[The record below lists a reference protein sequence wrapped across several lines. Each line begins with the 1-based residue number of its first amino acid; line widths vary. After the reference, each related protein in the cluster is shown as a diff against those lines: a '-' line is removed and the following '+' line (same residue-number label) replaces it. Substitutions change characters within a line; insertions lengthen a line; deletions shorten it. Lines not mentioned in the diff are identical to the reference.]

1 MNIPAKVRNGIFA
14 ILLSSCIVSSMVH
27 TVLNTALFPIME
39 EFDISAARAQWLIT
53 AFSLV
58 MGVMVLATASLIRRF
73 PNRPLYLTFMG
84 LFCLGLLLSAA
95 APSFSVLLIGRIL
108 QALGCGMLLSLTQ
121 VVVLSAY
128 PSEAQGRVMGI
139 YGLAVS
145 AAPVL
150 APTLSGI
157 VIDLFGWHMVFWCA
171 LILSGIVWCAGLA
184 FMKNITPTEA
194 FTFDGLSL
202 ALGACGFTGVVLGL
216 GNAGSYGLFT
226 ISVLLPLMAGAVLLY
241 IFTHRQF
248 RLKTPFLNLSL
259 FGAKKFRLSVIASM
273 LLYASMMAATTL
285 LPLYIQTF
293 RGLGATASGLVTVPG
308 SLVTAIFSL
317 VAGRMYD
324 KVGIRRLYLIGTC
337 ALLAGHSALVFLTA
351 ETSLWLVAF
360 VFAVRSIGIG
370 MLMMTTVNWGMS
382 AVAAHYTSDGTAL
395 ISSLRTVGGAMG
407 TAVFVA
413 VMSAAGGPQGEA
425 LLHGLQAAFAGVSML
440 SALLVIL
447 AIVCVGK
454 EERPKNFD
462 CNKEKHHA
470 G

>member
-157 VIDLFGWHMVFWCA
+157 VIDLFGWHMVFW
-171 LILSGIVWCAGLA
+171 
-184 FMKNITPTEA
+184 
-194 FTFDGLSL
+194 
-202 ALGACGFTGVVLGL
+202 
-216 GNAGSYGLFT
+216 
-226 ISVLLPLMAGAVLLY
+226 
-241 IFTHRQF
+241 
-248 RLKTPFLNLSL
+248 
-259 FGAKKFRLSVIASM
+259 
-273 LLYASMMAATTL
+273 
-285 LPLYIQTF
+285 
-293 RGLGATASGLVTVPG
+293 
-308 SLVTAIFSL
+308 
-317 VAGRMYD
+317 
-324 KVGIRRLYLIGTC
+324 
-337 ALLAGHSALVFLTA
+337 
-351 ETSLWLVAF
+351 
-360 VFAVRSIGIG
+360 
-370 MLMMTTVNWGMS
+370 
-382 AVAAHYTSDGTAL
+382 
-395 ISSLRTVGGAMG
+395 
-407 TAVFVA
+407 
-413 VMSAAGGPQGEA
+413 
-425 LLHGLQAAFAGVSML
+425 
-440 SALLVIL
+440 
-447 AIVCVGK
+447 
-454 EERPKNFD
+454 
-462 CNKEKHHA
+462 
-470 G
+470 

>member
-1 MNIPAKVRNGIFA
+1 MNIPAKVRNSIFA

-27 TVLNTALFPIME
+27 TILNTALSPIME
-39 EFDISAARAQWLIT
+39 EFGVSAARAQWLIT

-58 MGVMVLATASLIRRF
+58 MGIMVLATASLIRRF

-226 ISVLLPLMAGAVLLY
+226 ISVLLPLMAGVVLLY

-293 RGLGATASGLVTVPG
+293 RGLGATASGLVPPG
-308 SLVTAIFSL
+308 RCVTAARGKPKAMYRAQNFRFCIFCMAAL
-317 VAGRMYD
+317 
-324 KVGIRRLYLIGTC
+324 GTIPTTFIFPTFY
-337 ALLAGHSALVFLTA
+337 ATPK
-351 ETSLWLVAF
+351 
-360 VFAVRSIGIG
+360 SIK
-370 MLMMTTVNWGMS
+370 
-382 AVAAHYTSDGTAL
+382 
-395 ISSLRTVGGAMG
+395 
-407 TAVFVA
+407 
-413 VMSAAGGPQGEA
+413 
-425 LLHGLQAAFAGVSML
+425 LQL
-440 SALLVIL
+440 
-447 AIVCVGK
+447 
-454 EERPKNFD
+454 
-462 CNKEKHHA
+462 
-470 G
+470 

>member
-1 MNIPAKVRNGIFA
+1 
-14 ILLSSCIVSSMVH
+14 
-27 TVLNTALFPIME
+27 
-39 EFDISAARAQWLIT
+39 
-53 AFSLV
+53 
-58 MGVMVLATASLIRRF
+58 
-73 PNRPLYLTFMG
+73 
-84 LFCLGLLLSAA
+84 
-95 APSFSVLLIGRIL
+95 
-108 QALGCGMLLSLTQ
+108 MLLSLTQ

-226 ISVLLPLMAGAVLLY
+226 ISVLLPLMAGVVLLY

-293 RGLGATASGLVTVPG
+293 RGLGATASGLVP
-308 SLVTAIFSL
+308 S
-317 VAGRMYD
+317 GR
-324 KVGIRRLYLIGTC
+324 C
-337 ALLAGHSALVFLTA
+337 LTA
-351 ETSLWLVAF
+351 ARGKPKAMYRAQNFRFCIFCMAALGTIPTTFIFPTFYATPK
-360 VFAVRSIGIG
+360 SIK
-370 MLMMTTVNWGMS
+370 
-382 AVAAHYTSDGTAL
+382 
-395 ISSLRTVGGAMG
+395 
-407 TAVFVA
+407 
-413 VMSAAGGPQGEA
+413 
-425 LLHGLQAAFAGVSML
+425 LQL
-440 SALLVIL
+440 
-447 AIVCVGK
+447 
-454 EERPKNFD
+454 
-462 CNKEKHHA
+462 
-470 G
+470 

>member
-150 APTLSGI
+150 APTLSGR
-157 VIDLFGWHMVFWCA
+157 GPKRTR
-171 LILSGIVWCAGLA
+171 A
-184 FMKNITPTEA
+184 F
-194 FTFDGLSL
+194 
-202 ALGACGFTGVVLGL
+202 
-216 GNAGSYGLFT
+216 
-226 ISVLLPLMAGAVLLY
+226 
-241 IFTHRQF
+241 H
-248 RLKTPFLNLSL
+248 
-259 FGAKKFRLSVIASM
+259 
-273 LLYASMMAATTL
+273 
-285 LPLYIQTF
+285 
-293 RGLGATASGLVTVPG
+293 
-308 SLVTAIFSL
+308 
-317 VAGRMYD
+317 
-324 KVGIRRLYLIGTC
+324 
-337 ALLAGHSALVFLTA
+337 H
-351 ETSLWLVAF
+351 
-360 VFAVRSIGIG
+360 
-370 MLMMTTVNWGMS
+370 
-382 AVAAHYTSDGTAL
+382 
-395 ISSLRTVGGAMG
+395 
-407 TAVFVA
+407 
-413 VMSAAGGPQGEA
+413 
-425 LLHGLQAAFAGVSML
+425 AGVSMQTT
-440 SALLVIL
+440 
-447 AIVCVGK
+447 
-454 EERPKNFD
+454 ERIQHPSRKNNIRKSWNAKVVF
-462 CNKEKHHA
+462 CFA
-470 G
+470 